1 MQLLKYFHYNSLNV
15 LRLAF
20 FSIWLTFFTLPEY
33 WDNEVIFRPNSNYI
47 FSLWAPAP
55 TELNFWFF
63 FFTEMHRTKTQT
75 KGYSRF
81 FSFQVPFE
89 LSALDNLYA
98 KHALK
103 SRQFIAIKM
112 NKSLLEKRE
121 TTLLC
126 SSLLETCVQSFKFGR
141 LSHFSTGARPVFTTR
156 FSVKSSNKENRN
168 IKYPLNKLSDH
179 HPSNFFWNL
188 HFILSKN
195 TLIEFH
201 LGNSLFIVWYWNKM
215 NKKMTIKE
223 DIKKAWV
230 SWLKNE

>member
-121 TTLLC
+121 NTLLC
-126 SSLLETCVQSFKFGR
+126 SSLLETCVQSLNLVVWATLALELVKF
-141 LSHFSTGARPVFTTR
+141 S
-156 FSVKSSNKENRN
+156 
-168 IKYPLNKLSDH
+168 PLASQ
-179 HPSNFFWNL
+179 WNPL
-188 HFILSKN
+188 TKKTVTSN
-195 TLIEFH
+195 TL
-201 LGNSLFIVWYWNKM
+201 
-215 NKKMTIKE
+215 
-223 DIKKAWV
+223 
-230 SWLKNE
+230 